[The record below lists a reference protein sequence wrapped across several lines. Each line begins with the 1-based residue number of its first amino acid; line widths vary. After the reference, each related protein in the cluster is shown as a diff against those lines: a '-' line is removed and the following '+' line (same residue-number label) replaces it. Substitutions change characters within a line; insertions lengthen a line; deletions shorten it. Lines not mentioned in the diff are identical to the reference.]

1 MSEDKKKECMP
12 VTDAILAVIGD
23 EKPNWIIAPLNE
35 IEQLAKENGINVKDL
50 NLTPLEIF
58 RKKK

>member
-1 MSEDKKKECMP
+1 MSEDKKKECTP
-12 VTDAILAVIGD
+12 VTDAILAVIGY